1 MKNKKISYKKSKME
15 SKELTTNNSNID
27 DIINLLQEL
36 EGYIH
41 YLHTTILS
49 ELVDTIRKSL

>member
-1 MKNKKISYKKSKME
+1 MKNKKRSYKK